1 MLINRRT
8 GSLTNLGV
16 KPHPQLIVAMFFGPI
31 DFISKCFFK
40 ILLLIDAI
48 VYHTYVCYDNGK
60 KLFTLLIRGTRTWV
74 IMLFRLVLFTLL
86 LAPGWY
92 KLLRYWFLS
101 PLIIRNL
108 RYGKG
113 AKNRNLLDVYLPVP
127 QKRSKNKDV
136 SGDAIN
142 YNHSYSQKNGAPVV
156 VFVSGGAWTI
166 GYKLWSALV
175 ARGLAKLGILTI
187 VPDYRNFPQGDVE
200 DMMEDIRLAVEW
212 TSINAHRFGGDASK
226 IVLSG
231 QSAGAHITLCL
242 LVSDYL
248 HKKMLEEDAKRKT
261 SRRFSRAQA
270 ERFLSSADGSGPIYE
285 DDNDSESEVGSDFSE
300 EDEELLEREELATP
314 LTATRSD
321 DAVTE
326 GDDAGVV
333 RVTHPSKTPV
343 AEADISPLTVEYTT
357 PLRSNANISKLPK
370 SPRAN
375 LQLHTTSTDG
385 EVKSPSGRRVRRTTS
400 SSSHK
405 ASICGAGVGFEDD
418 EQLNTN
424 DNINRTLSPSHKK
437 HHSTS
442 HNETKARPSSGSIID
457 LIDTYLGANISSNNH
472 SHHSTSGKIIS
483 STASSLKKKF
493 REQVRRNSEATHYDL
508 DHFSQEGNSSSEPE
522 DTGPWREVESV
533 RKSAQKHHLHTPLH
547 HSSNINTPIVGG
559 AMLSALSPT
568 PFVPRPTGMADSHK
582 VNPLTEAVVQDPEIA
597 MLNPMMPWGRASSR
611 VARARAK
618 RLKKKFCVASNIK
631 LFIGVSGP
639 YNLEALESHLHQ
651 RGMDARILN
660 WICRGSIGNYS
671 PTTQLAEH
679 ARHLLALQHQELVD
693 ANPDSVPI
701 SPQVFSVRQPSAALA
716 DLTPIALFHG
726 SRDATI
732 PVSSCL
738 DLSEVLQTHGA
749 NALCKIYE
757 GWSHTDAILEAPLS
771 GTMRLFNDMAGVI
784 FAHTAEC
791 SSTGSSVNNIDGLPQ
806 QPTPLT
812 VPLHLDAQDPA
823 DNNNYVCSPLDYVSL
838 FLFPKLFGS
847 GTATPSTAST
857 ATAGAPAVIVEPV
870 HVPGD
875 ANTNANTSSE
885 ETSGRVNEKMR
896 RKQHLE
902 RKNKRNGHEKKS
914 SGNDAMVSQL
924 LVKIAREINPF

>member
-1 MLINRRT
+1 M
-8 GSLTNLGV
+8 
-16 KPHPQLIVAMFFGPI
+16 
-31 DFISKCFFK
+31 
-40 ILLLIDAI
+40 
-48 VYHTYVCYDNGK
+48 
-60 KLFTLLIRGTRTWV
+60 
-74 IMLFRLVLFTLL
+74 FTLL

-127 QKRSKNKDV
+127 QKRNKLKGG
-136 SGDAIN
+136 SGEVTN

-248 HKKMLEEDAKRKT
+248 QKKLQEQDAKNKSSRRT
-261 SRRFSRAQA
+261 SRVQA
-270 ERFLSSADGSGPIYE
+270 ERYLGSTDGSGSIYE
-285 DDNDSESEVGSDFSE
+285 DEDENDSESEMESDISD
-300 EDEELLEREELATP
+300 DEELLEGEDIATP
-314 LTATRSD
+314 VTVARSD

-326 GDDAGVV
+326 GDDVGVAIQPAV
-333 RVTHPSKTPV
+333 V
-343 AEADISPLTVEYTT
+343 ASAMEAELSPLTVEYTT
-357 PLRSNANISKLPK
+357 PLRNSVNSAKLPK
-370 SPRAN
+370 SPRAS
-375 LQLHTTSTDG
+375 LHLLHANSTES
-385 EVKSPSGRRVRRTTS
+385 EVKSPTGRRVRRTPSVS
-400 SSSHK
+400 SQKGPYSRSGADFNGDADMHNAVSS
-405 ASICGAGVGFEDD
+405 
-418 EQLNTN
+418 
-424 DNINRTLSPSHKK
+424 SHKK
-437 HHSTS
+437 HHSTGHS
-442 HNETKARPSSGSIID
+442 ETKPRPSSGSIID

-472 SHHSTSGKIIS
+472 SKNSTSGKIIS

-493 REQVRRNSEATHYDL
+493 REQVRRNSEALHYDL
-508 DHFSQEGNSSSEPE
+508 DHFTQEDNSSSEAE
-522 DTGPWREVESV
+522 EALGSWREVESV
-533 RKSAQKHHLHTPLH
+533 RKSAQKHSVHTPLH
-547 HSSNINTPIVGG
+547 HSSNINTPIVVGG
-559 AMLSALSPT
+559 VSKKGTLSPT
-568 PFVPRPTGMADSHK
+568 PVVSRAPGISEMHQEGPVSATP
-582 VNPLTEAVVQDPEIA
+582 VQNPEATL
-597 MLNPMMPWGRASSR
+597 LNPMMPWGRASPR
-611 VARARAK
+611 VARARAR

-671 PTTQLAEH
+671 PTVQLAEH
-679 ARHLLALQHQELVD
+679 AKQLLAAQHQERVN
-693 ANPDSVPI
+693 ANPQNVTI
-701 SPQVFSVRQPSAALA
+701 APQEFSVRQPSAALA

-732 PVSSCL
+732 PVASCL
-738 DLSEVLQTHGA
+738 DLSEVLHTHGA

-791 SSTGSSVNNIDGLPQ
+791 SSTLSSVNNIDGLPQ
-806 QPTPLT
+806 QSSPLT

-823 DNNNYVCSPLDYVSL
+823 DNSNYVCSPLDYVSL
-838 FLFPKLFGS
+838 YLFPKLFG
-847 GTATPSTAST
+847 GTANPSTNVTAS
-857 ATAGAPAVIVEPV
+857 GPAVITE
-870 HVPGD
+870 HVRAPGD
-875 ANTNANTSSE
+875 TSTNVS
-885 ETSGRVNEKMR
+885 TSGDDVNVRTIEKER
-896 RKQHLE
+896 RKHHHG
-902 RKNKRNGHEKKS
+902 RKNKHHEKKTN
-914 SGNDAMVSQL
+914 GNDPMVSQL